1 LAASPEVIGLTSA
14 ARKFHLDEYKNAG
27 NSDAYGAGFGQVS
40 DARRMVANP
49 LADFRRWFP
58 V

>member
-1 LAASPEVIGLTSA
+1 MPEILMLT
-14 ARKFHLDEYKNAG
+14 ARD
-27 NSDAYGAGFGQVS
+27 FGQAPDV
-40 DARRMVANP
+40 RRMVANP